1 MQKQRY
7 LYALV
12 EGLSRRWRAPRAGVG
27 GASVEAHAVRDLMLI
42 SGPVN
47 LPPAR
52 TPRAE
57 AAHHDVLAGLLDS
70 QAVLPFRFG
79 TVVPEPDLPKWL
91 DTRWSRMRAAMSEL
105 RGHIEMSVRLLS
117 LDHGRERGMAGK
129 EPSGTVLRGV
139 AERLVERANLP
150 VWRYYPTGHGVN
162 VAASLAFLVPSDE
175 VPGPHRACCRASAR
189 RGRRTHGP
197 VGRPLVRAS
206 ARGARSDR
214 GGTGVGP
221 HGRGP
226 CPACR

>member
-1 MQKQRY
+1 MRTQWY

-12 EGLSRRWRAPRAGVG
+12 EGLSSRWRPPRAGVA
-27 GASVEAHAVRDLMLI
+27 GALVEAHAVRDLVLI
-42 SGPVN
+42 SGPVT

-79 TVVPEPDLPKWL
+79 TVVPESDLPRWL
-91 DTRWSRMRAAMSEL
+91 ETRWSRMRAAMSEL
-105 RGHIEMSVRLLS
+105 RGHIEMSVRLLR
-117 LDHGRERGMAGK
+117 LDQK
-129 EPSGTVLRGV
+129 EPSGTLLRGV

-175 VPGPHRACCRASAR
+175 VATFLARIAPVAARAQNVAVVPTGPWAAHSFAPPLEDPGQIVAVSA
-189 RGRRTHGP
+189 
-197 VGRPLVRAS
+197 
-206 ARGARSDR
+206 
-214 GGTGVGP
+214 
-221 HGRGP
+221 
-226 CPACR
+226 

>member
-1 MQKQRY
+1 MQTPRY

-12 EGLSRRWRAPRAGVG
+12 EGLSPRWRAPRAGVG
-27 GASVEAHAVRDLMLI
+27 GASVEAHAVRELI
-42 SGPVN
+42 LITGPVN

-79 TVVPEPDLPKWL
+79 TVVPESDLPKWL

-117 LDHGRERGMAGK
+117 LDHGKERGLAGK

-175 VPGPHRACCRASAR
+175 VATFLARIAPVAARAHDVAVVPTGPWAAYSFAPPLEEPGQIVA
-189 RGRRTHGP
+189 
-197 VGRPLVRAS
+197 V
-206 ARGARSDR
+206 
-214 GGTGVGP
+214 
-221 HGRGP
+221 
-226 CPACR
+226 PA

>member
-175 VPGPHRACCRASAR
+175 VATFLARIAPVAARAQDVAVVPTGPWAAHSFAPPLEEPGQIVA
-189 RGRRTHGP
+189 
-197 VGRPLVRAS
+197 V
-206 ARGARSDR
+206 
-214 GGTGVGP
+214 
-221 HGRGP
+221 
-226 CPACR
+226 PA